1 MIICSVNAL
10 EQLLKEKNMT
20 TSDLTK
26 EYGKL
31 EAPEL
36 PPDEAV
42 KKYGSMIR
50 NAVKNPENT
59 KYGTVK
65 KLVEILG
72 SELVVRV
79 QRIEE
84 ISL

>member
-31 EAPEL
+31 EAPDL

-50 NAVKNPENT
+50 NAVRNPEASR
-59 KYGTVK
+59 YGTVK

-79 QRIEE
+79 KRIEE

>member
-1 MIICSVNAL
+1 
-10 EQLLKEKNMT
+10 MT